1 MADSDPI
8 RQLQHLLD
16 DPGKVLERIS
26 RIQSAL
32 ETINTPGSEGS
43 PSVAAVPDRSIPQA
57 ADDGYSGLLRK
68 LADLQ
73 LQIEERLRPLA
84 QQTVEAETERLRE
97 WMKREQKALDQ
108 CLARIDENLL
118 TCIELIGDSQKR
130 HIDLSAL
137 KKRLEELGAATHGLP
152 ELSTSQDP
160 SQILIARF
168 ETLRRDG
175 KI

>member
-32 ETINTPGSEGS
+32 DTINTPGSEGS
-43 PSVAAVPDRSIPQA
+43 PSVPAVP
-57 ADDGYSGLLRK
+57 DDGYSGLLRK

-84 QQTVEAETERLRE
+84 QQTVEAETERLRD
-97 WMKREQKALDQ
+97 WVKREQKALDQ

-130 HIDLSAL
+130 HTDLSAL

-168 ETLRRDG
+168 ETPRRDG

>member
-8 RQLQHLLD
+8 KQLQHLLD

-32 ETINTPGSEGS
+32 DTINTPGSEGS
-43 PSVAAVPDRSIPQA
+43 PSVPAVP
-57 ADDGYSGLLRK
+57 DDGYSGLLRK

-84 QQTVEAETERLRE
+84 QQTVEAETERLRD
-97 WMKREQKALDQ
+97 WVKREQKALDQ

-130 HIDLSAL
+130 HIDLNAL

-168 ETLRRDG
+168 ETPRRDG

>member
-32 ETINTPGSEGS
+32 DTINTPGSEGS
-43 PSVAAVPDRSIPQA
+43 PSVPAVP
-57 ADDGYSGLLRK
+57 DDGYSGLLRK

-84 QQTVEAETERLRE
+84 QQTVEAETERLRD
-97 WMKREQKALDQ
+97 WVKREQKALDQ

-130 HIDLSAL
+130 HIDLSVL

-168 ETLRRDG
+168 ETPRRDG

>member
-32 ETINTPGSEGS
+32 DTINTPGSEGS
-43 PSVAAVPDRSIPQA
+43 PSVPAVP
-57 ADDGYSGLLRK
+57 DDGYSGLLRK

-130 HIDLSAL
+130 HIDLSVL

-168 ETLRRDG
+168 ETPRRDG

>member
-1 MADSDPI
+1 VADSDPI

-32 ETINTPGSEGS
+32 DTINTPGSEGS
-43 PSVAAVPDRSIPQA
+43 PSVPAVP
-57 ADDGYSGLLRK
+57 DDGYSGLLRK

-84 QQTVEAETERLRE
+84 QQTVEAETERLRD
-97 WMKREQKALDQ
+97 WVKREQKALDQ

-130 HIDLSAL
+130 HTDLSAL

-168 ETLRRDG
+168 ETPRRDG

>member
-1 MADSDPI
+1 VADSDPI

-32 ETINTPGSEGS
+32 DTINTPGSEGS
-43 PSVAAVPDRSIPQA
+43 PSVPAVP
-57 ADDGYSGLLRK
+57 DDGYSGLLRK

-84 QQTVEAETERLRE
+84 QQTVEAETERLRD
-97 WMKREQKALDQ
+97 WVKREQKALDQ

-130 HIDLSAL
+130 HIDLSVL

-168 ETLRRDG
+168 ETPRRDG

>member
-32 ETINTPGSEGS
+32 DTINTPGSEGS
-43 PSVAAVPDRSIPQA
+43 PSVPAVP
-57 ADDGYSGLLRK
+57 DDGYSGLLRK

-84 QQTVEAETERLRE
+84 QQTVEAETERLRD
-97 WMKREQKALDQ
+97 WVKREQKALDQ

-130 HIDLSAL
+130 HIDLSML